1 MAAGKIAE
9 VNYNAALADQL
20 ARRLPSGK
28 VTPQATGLLERARLM
43 PDVYIQLPGS
53 VPIILECKYDLPGY
67 GKAVE
72 AAASKRLGLRL
83 EDSGQTI
90 QQTIAVLYPREL
102 QSHPRPREQALEH
115 TIFKYAVLFD
125 NPNGPVRFPAAGWL
139 TGDLDDLAS
148 LVENVALTTQPAQGV
163 LAKLELAVTA
173 AAAQLGSQEQTI
185 LPIDRQLGQILHQA
199 PSQQTTLLAL
209 TVVLNAM
216 VFQSSVAANYTKV
229 QSVTE
234 LADKAAS
241 EGRSLTANDVLGG
254 WHIIIKK
261 INYRAVFDIATEVLQ
276 AISEEPQATAVLG
289 QLAGAAMELSQLTVP
304 TIQQLTGQLFAR
316 LVSNRKALD
325 FWPTMTESATLLA
338 TLAVDQLSTDWAS
351 SAAVQAQR
359 IADFACGTGTLLAA
373 THRRISQLARRH
385 GQDNQELHQ
394 RLMED
399 MLVGADIM
407 PTAAYLTV
415 ATLSAEQP
423 STAYDRTRIHALPY
437 GRQPDGSVKLGSLE
451 LISATRSPTLWG
463 SLTQTSS
470 GEPAG
475 SSGYLAVPDHSLD
488 LVIMNPPRTASA
500 TESAGVGGGRAD
512 NSGVGGGGTVSDFI
526 ALGLQKL
533 KPHGVMALVLPA
545 AFMIGAAWEQ
555 DRAAIAQLGTNVT
568 VVSLAG
574 SDAAGADGT
583 AAAAAAAA
591 AAEALVIA
599 TRRAQPA
606 PDSASEA
613 EDWLWI
619 TLNRQPASPTEAAVM
634 AGVIKNARQESLLK
648 PSPLRLGHTEIGTA
662 AYAPAA
668 ATRQALG

>member
-1 MAAGKIAE
+1 M
-9 VNYNAALADQL
+9 
-20 ARRLPSGK
+20 
-28 VTPQATGLLERARLM
+28 
-43 PDVYIQLPGS
+43 
-53 VPIILECKYDLPGY
+53 
-67 GKAVE
+67 
-72 AAASKRLGLRL
+72 
-83 EDSGQTI
+83 
-90 QQTIAVLYPREL
+90 
-102 QSHPRPREQALEH
+102 
-115 TIFKYAVLFD
+115 
-125 NPNGPVRFPAAGWL
+125 
-139 TGDLDDLAS
+139 
-148 LVENVALTTQPAQGV
+148 
-163 LAKLELAVTA
+163 
-173 AAAQLGSQEQTI
+173 
-185 LPIDRQLGQILHQA
+185 PIDRQLGQILRQV

-209 TVVLNAM
+209 VAVLNAM
-216 VFQSSVAANYTKV
+216 VFQSSVATIYDEV
-229 QSVTE
+229 QSIAE
-234 LADKAAS
+234 LAGKAAND
-241 EGRSLTANDVLGG
+241 GRSLALSDVLKV
-254 WHIIIKK
+254 WREITEE
-261 INYRAVFDIATEVLQ
+261 INYRAVFDIATEALQ
-276 AISEEPQATAVLG
+276 AISEEPKATAVLQ
-289 QLAGAAMELSQLTVP
+289 QLAGAAMELSQLTAP
-304 TIQQLTGQLFAR
+304 TIQQLTGQLFTR

-325 FWPTMTESATLLA
+325 VWPTMTESATLLA
-338 TLAVDQLSTDWAS
+338 TLAVDQLPTDWAS

-500 TESAGVGGGRAD
+500 TESAGVGGG
-512 NSGVGGGGTVSDFI
+512 GTVSDFI

-533 KPHGVMALVLPA
+533 KPHGVMALALPA
-545 AFMIGAAWEQ
+545 AFMTGAAWEQ
-555 DRAAIAQLGTNVT
+555 DRTAIARLGTNVT

-583 AAAAAAAA
+583 AAAAAAAE

>member
-1 MAAGKIAE
+1 M
-9 VNYNAALADQL
+9 
-20 ARRLPSGK
+20 
-28 VTPQATGLLERARLM
+28 
-43 PDVYIQLPGS
+43 
-53 VPIILECKYDLPGY
+53 
-67 GKAVE
+67 
-72 AAASKRLGLRL
+72 
-83 EDSGQTI
+83 
-90 QQTIAVLYPREL
+90 
-102 QSHPRPREQALEH
+102 
-115 TIFKYAVLFD
+115 
-125 NPNGPVRFPAAGWL
+125 
-139 TGDLDDLAS
+139 
-148 LVENVALTTQPAQGV
+148 
-163 LAKLELAVTA
+163 AVTA
-173 AAAQLGSQEQTI
+173 TAAQLGSQEQWI
-185 LPIDRQLGQILHQA
+185 SPIGRQLGQILRQV
-199 PSQQTTLLAL
+199 PSQQTTRLAL
-209 TVVLNAM
+209 AVVLNAM
-216 VFQSSVAANYTKV
+216 VFQSSMSTNYDEV
-229 QSVTE
+229 QSIAE

-241 EGRSLTANDVLGG
+241 EGHSLTANDVLGG

-261 INYRAVFDIATEVLQ
+261 IDYRAVFAVATEVLQ

-316 LVSNRKALD
+316 LVSNRKALAV
-325 FWPTMTESATLLA
+325 WPTMTESATLLA
-338 TLAVDQLSTDWAS
+338 TLAVDQLPTDWAS
-351 SAAVQAQR
+351 SAAVQGQR

-385 GQDNQELHQ
+385 GQDDQKLHK

-423 STAYDRTRIHALPY
+423 SATYDRTRIHALPY

-451 LISATRSPTLWG
+451 LISATRSPTLG
-463 SLTQTSS
+463 DSLTQTSS

-488 LVIMNPPRTASA
+488 LVIMNPPRTSVA
-500 TESAGVGGGRAD
+500 
-512 NSGVGGGGTVSDFI
+512 DFI

-533 KPHGVMALVLPA
+533 KPHGVMALALPA
-545 AFMIGAAWEQ
+545 AFMTGAAWEQ
-555 DRAAIAQLGTNVT
+555 DRTAIARLGTNVT

-583 AAAAAAAA
+583 AAAAAAAE